1 MGYSAAGR
9 QLGRNAI
16 RVAPLHCN
24 KSLHPLHERADIGQG
39 IQHPTDRTRCTHTQ
53 FQFGGTVNII
63 LVSNRFSKP
72 RTVTLSIGQLS
83 LVGSALALVG
93 AMVFGGAYYFVLR
106 HAVEDRNP
114 LLQDM
119 VREAQAHES
128 QQAQWYMRAS
138 LNSMAAKLG
147 ELQAQVLR
155 LNTLGERLSK
165 AAGMKPQEFQFDRVP
180 GQGGAEPGATSR
192 VMSPTE
198 LSMKI
203 EGLAQVLE
211 QQSDR
216 MGVLESAYTRF
227 SAQKQFAPTSPP
239 IAEGFHSSNFGWRID
254 PFTGLNAFHE
264 GIDFNAKEGTSV
276 TAAAGGVVVFADVH
290 PHYGKMVEIDHG
302 NDLITRY
309 AHASRISVRAGDVV
323 VRGSKIAEV
332 GSTGRSTGPHLHFE
346 VRQRGLAL
354 NPSRFLKTPS

>member
-1 MGYSAAGR
+1 M
-9 QLGRNAI
+9 
-16 RVAPLHCN
+16 
-24 KSLHPLHERADIGQG
+24 
-39 IQHPTDRTRCTHTQ
+39 
-53 FQFGGTVNII
+53 NII

-72 RTVTLSIGQLS
+72 RTVSISLGQLG
-83 LVGSALALVG
+83 LATLGLALLGALA
-93 AMVFGGAYYFVLR
+93 FGGTYYFVLR

-114 LLQDM
+114 LLQQM

-128 QQAQWYMRAS
+128 QQAQSYMRAS

-147 ELQAQVLR
+147 ELQAQILR

-180 GQGGAEPGATSR
+180 GQGGAEPGPNSR
-192 VMSPTE
+192 VMSSTE
-198 LSMKI
+198 LSSRI
-203 EGLAQVLE
+203 EDLAQALE

-227 SAQKQFAPTSPP
+227 SAQKQFVPTSPP
-239 IAEGFHSSNFGWRID
+239 VTEGFYSSNFGWRID

-264 GIDFNAKEGTSV
+264 GIDFNAKEGTRI
-276 TAAAGGVVVFADVH
+276 TTAAGGVVIFAGVH
-290 PHYGKMVEIDHG
+290 PHYGKMIEIDHG

-309 AHASRISVRAGDVV
+309 AHASRIMVKTGDVV

-354 NPSRFLKTPS
+354 NPSRFLKMPS